1 MVKLTH
7 FDINQITPFSVGFD
21 RVFNR
26 LADYGTTY
34 ETGGFPPYNIRK
46 TDDFKHVIEI
56 ALAGFSKDEI
66 DVVLTDGI
74 LEIKS
79 KNTVTSDKPKKLKD
93 GDMQYSTDRNQ
104 WDLKTHPD
112 GESSFYQKTSQYD
125 SDVLIHKGIAKRA
138 FTRKFTLADD
148 IEIKDAKLKNGLLE
162 IELEQIVPEHKKP
175 KTIKVN

>member
-7 FDINQITPFSVGFD
+7 FDINQITPFSIGFD
-21 RVFNR
+21 RVFDR
-26 LADYGTTY
+26 LVDYGTTY

-46 TDDFKHVIEI
+46 TDDFKHVIEL

-66 DVVLTDGI
+66 EVVLTDGV
-74 LEIKS
+74 LVIKS
-79 KNTVTSDKPKKLKD
+79 A
-93 GDMQYSTDRNQ
+93 
-104 WDLKTHPD
+104 
-112 GESSFYQKTSQYD
+112 
-125 SDVLIHKGIAKRA
+125 DVLSQTDPNEGLVHKGIAKRS

>member
-7 FDINQITPFSVGFD
+7 FDINQFTPFSVGFD
-21 RVFNR
+21 RVFDR
-26 LADYGTTY
+26 LVDYGTTY

-66 DVVLTDGI
+66 EVVLTDGI

-79 KNTVTSDKPKKLKD
+79 RDTVTTEKPKD
-93 GDMQYSTDRNQ
+93 D
-104 WDLKTHPD
+104 
-112 GESSFYQKTSQYD
+112 
-125 SDVLIHKGIAKRA
+125 LIHKGIAKRA

-148 IEIKDAKLKNGLLE
+148 IEVKDAKLENGLLI

-175 KTIKVN
+175 RTIKVK